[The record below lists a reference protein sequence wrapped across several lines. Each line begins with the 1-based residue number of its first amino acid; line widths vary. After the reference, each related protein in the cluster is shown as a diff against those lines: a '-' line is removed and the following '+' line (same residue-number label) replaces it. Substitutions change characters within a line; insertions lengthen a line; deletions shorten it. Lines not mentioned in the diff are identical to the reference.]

1 LRHVVRRGLRVRTT
15 IAFASLALMLS
26 VVMSTATYQLTRW
39 YLLDKR
45 EVLADRQVML
55 NALVVKG
62 QLGTSDLEPADVLE
76 TLQSN
81 TQARAV
87 MKFQG
92 EWYAVVVELGES
104 AVPQALAD
112 AVDADGA
119 ARQRVRVNG
128 EPYIVYGITL
138 PGRDA
143 VYFEFVSALEYE
155 RTLSVL
161 STVLFAAA
169 SITTIGGAVAGW
181 VVSRRVLRPLV
192 TVAASARVISAGDL
206 SHRLDVGGD
215 PDLHEMAEAFNEM
228 AGTVEARIEREH
240 RFTADVSHE
249 LRTPLTAMG
258 AAVSLAN
265 RSELTERGRYA
276 MEILGQQLEHFTRLT
291 LELLEIARIDSG
303 VAVLEINDVDVAK
316 VIENVLIQASVD
328 PSRLWVETGRPC
340 VVRLDGIRFERVMA
354 NLVENAARYA
364 GGVVQITLSTT
375 EDVLTVTVDDDGPGV
390 PQPERLAIF
399 GRFNRGSMAQP
410 DDKPKGTGLGLAL
423 VDEHIRMHGGRIVV
437 VDSPSGGARF
447 IVTIPGAP

>member
-1 LRHVVRRGLRVRTT
+1 MFRRGLRARTT
-15 IAFASLALMLS
+15 IAFATLALVLS
-26 VVMSTATYQLTRW
+26 VVLSTATYQLARW

-45 EVLADRQVML
+45 ETLADRQVML

-62 QLGTSDLEPADVLE
+62 QLGTADLGPADILA

-87 MKFQG
+87 LRFHG

-104 AVPQALAD
+104 AVPRTLAD
-112 AVDADGA
+112 AVDVDGS

-128 EPYIVYGITL
+128 EPYIVYGIAI

-169 SITTIGGAVAGW
+169 SITTIAGALAGW
-181 VVSRRVLRPLV
+181 IVSRRVLRPLV
-192 TVAASARVISAGDL
+192 TVAASARVISDGDL

-215 PDLHEMAEAFNEM
+215 PDLRQMAEAFNEM
-228 AGTVEARIEREH
+228 AGTVEARIDREH

-258 AAVSLAN
+258 SAVSLAN
-265 RSELTERGRYA
+265 RSELTERGRHA

-303 VAVLEINDVDVAK
+303 VAVLDVNEVDVAD
-316 VIENVLIQASVD
+316 VIEKILVQASVD
-328 PSRLWVETGRPC
+328 PSRLRVETTRPC
-340 VVRLDGIRFERVMA
+340 MVRLDGTRFERVIA
-354 NLVENAARYA
+354 NLVENAERYA
-364 GGVVQITLSTT
+364 GGVVQVTVSMDV
-375 EDVLTVTVDDDGPGV
+375 DVLTVTVDDDGPGV
-390 PQPERLAIF
+390 PVADRLAIF

-410 DDKPKGTGLGLAL
+410 DDKPRGTGLGLAL
-423 VDEHIRMHGGRIVV
+423 VDEHVKMHGGRIEVI
-437 VDSPSGGARF
+437 DSPSGGARF
-447 IVTIPGAP
+447 VVTIPGAP

>member
-1 LRHVVRRGLRVRTT
+1 
-15 IAFASLALMLS
+15 MLS

-45 EVLADRQVML
+45 EALADRQVML

-62 QLGTSDLEPADVLE
+62 QLGTADLEPADVLK

-87 MKFQG
+87 MRFQG

-112 AVDADGA
+112 AVDTESA

-128 EPYIVYGITL
+128 EPYIVYGIAL

-155 RTLSVL
+155 RTMDVL
-161 STVLFAAA
+161 STVLLAAA
-169 SITTIGGAVAGW
+169 SITTIGGALAGW
-181 VVSRRVLRPLV
+181 IVSRRVLRPLV
-192 TVAASARVISAGDL
+192 TVAASARVISDGDL
-206 SHRLDVGGD
+206 SHRLDVGRD
-215 PDLHEMAEAFNEM
+215 PDLQPMAEAFNEM
-228 AGTVEARIEREH
+228 AGTVEARIDREH

-258 AAVSLAN
+258 AAVNMAN
-265 RSELTERGRYA
+265 RSELTERGKLA
-276 MEILGQQLEHFTRLT
+276 MEILGQQLDQFTRLT

-303 VAVLEINDVDVAK
+303 VAVLDINDVDVVK
-316 VIENVLIQASVD
+316 VLENVLVQASIE
-328 PSRLWVETGRPC
+328 PARLWVETGRPC
-340 VVRLDGIRFERVMA
+340 LVRLDGIRFERVMA
-354 NLVENAARYA
+354 NLVENADRYA
-364 GGVVQITLSTT
+364 GGVVRVSVSL
-375 EDVLTVTVDDDGPGV
+375 EANVLTVTVDDDGPGV
-390 PQPERLAIF
+390 PESERLAIF

-410 DDKPKGTGLGLAL
+410 EDKPKGTGLGLAL
-423 VDEHIRMHGGRIVV
+423 VDEHVRMHGGRIEV